1 MDSEATLLRAR
12 WFDGRSSQPRAALVS
27 LQPGARGPSLHLHP
41 LGADAASAAPRV
53 FEHGQVEWPEA
64 WSAQRAQKTVTV
76 DLRDAGSLQI
86 DDGARWHA
94 ALAAAGG
101 RPSLA
106 QRMQTRWRVFIVVLL
121 VAAVGLWAFYR
132 YGTPWAAVQL
142 TRHVPLDWE
151 TSVSTRAL
159 AQLDGQWLKP
169 SKLAPERHAQLR
181 AAFDALAAQIDARRL
196 PYPTYKPR
204 FRLEFRS
211 GLGPNALALPGGT
224 VVMTDALVEAA
235 SRAQLDDDALMGV
248 LAHEM
253 GHVLYRHGTR
263 MVVEQGVLNIGLGL
277 AMGDVS
283 SLISTGSA
291 LLTGLAYQRGHEA
304 DADCFAVGLMQ
315 QAGRPLAPMA
325 ELLLRIDA
333 GSGEPK
339 KGEAKGAQ
347 EAQQRGESPSILA
360 GLLASH
366 PDTAGRALRLKQ
378 GHGCGVAANP

>member
-1 MDSEATLLRAR
+1 MDSSRATDAALLRAR
-12 WFDGRSSQPRAALVS
+12 WFDGRSSQPKPVLVS
-27 LQPGARGPSLHLHP
+27 LQPGAKGPSLHLHP
-41 LGADAASAAPRV
+41 LASAEAAAAPPRV
-53 FEHGQVEWPEA
+53 FAPHEVEWPEV
-64 WSAQRAQKTVTV
+64 WSAQRAQKTVAV

-169 SKLAPERHAQLR
+169 SKLAPERQAQLR
-181 AAFDALAAQIDARRL
+181 AAFDALAAQVDARRL
-196 PYPTYKPR
+196 PYPNYKPR

-304 DADCFAVGLMQ
+304 DADCFAVALMQ

-325 ELLLRIDA
+325 ELLLRIDDGA
-333 GSGEPK
+333 KEKDGSQNMGNKEGED
-339 KGEAKGAQ
+339 ASFAW
-347 EAQQRGESPSILA
+347 SS
-360 GLLASH
+360 LLDSH
-366 PDTAGRALRLKQ
+366 PGTPERARRMKMGLGCDTDR
-378 GHGCGVAANP
+378 